1 MKITIGFI
9 TYKDSSFKY
18 LPLFSESLLESLN
31 KAKELDSDLK
41 FSVLAFDNSD
51 DGEKDNYSYICDFFE
66 KNNLDGKIWDSKK
79 NIGFSKAY
87 NIMINHAINNG
98 ADLFLMLNPDTLL
111 EPSFIEEMISA
122 HRRDPEVGVWAP
134 KILYWDFPENKKSDI
149 IDSYGIG
156 LSRSHRFFD
165 RGQGKKV
172 SFFSDESKE
181 IFGFTG
187 AAALLNLKL
196 LKRAA
201 YEKDS
206 LMFFDELMF
215 MYKEDIDLSYRLQL
229 LGIRIVF
236 DPQAI
241 IYHHRSLSS
250 FKSKFSFFKKR
261 KSKSH
266 SFLNQLIILHKIR
279 KLKFSFKT
287 KMAIFFRFLMLSF
300 YGSLFHRDQLLEFSR
315 IKKDIDSDIFSF
327 ENANS
332 SRIERF
338 IERLD

>member
-1 MKITIGFI
+1 MKISIGFI

-18 LPLFSESLLESLN
+18 LPIFSQSLLESL
-31 KAKELDSDLK
+31 KRARELHSDLE

-51 DGEKDNYSYICDFFE
+51 DASKDNYDYLCDFLN
-66 KNNLDGKIWDSKK
+66 KSDLDGKIWDSKE

-87 NIMINHAINNG
+87 NIMINHALGNG

-122 HRRDPEVGVWAP
+122 HRRDPGVGVWAP

-149 IDSYGIG
+149 IDSYGTG

-165 RGQGKKV
+165 RGQGKKA
-172 SFFSDESKE
+172 SSFSDESKE
-181 IFGFTG
+181 VFGFTG

-236 DPQAI
+236 NPKAVA
-241 IYHHRSLSS
+241 YHHRSLSS
-250 FKSKFSFFKKR
+250 FKSEFSFFKKR
-261 KSKSH
+261 KSRSY

-300 YGSLFHRDQLLEFSR
+300 YGSLFHREQLLEFSR
-315 IKKDIDSDIFSF
+315 IKKDINSDIFSF

-332 SRIERF
+332 SRIEGF
-338 IERLD
+338 IKNYD

>member
-18 LPLFSESLLESLN
+18 LPLFSQSLLDSLN
-31 KAKELDSDLK
+31 KARELNSDLEV
-41 FSVLAFDNSD
+41 SVLAFDNSD
-51 DGEKDNYSYICDFFE
+51 DAGRDNYDYLRDFFE
-66 KNNLDGKIWDSKK
+66 KNNLDGKIWDSKE
-79 NIGFSKAY
+79 NIGFSRAY
-87 NIMINHAINNG
+87 NIMINHAIDNG

-111 EPSFIEEMISA
+111 ESSFVEEMISA
-122 HRRDPEVGVWAP
+122 YEKDPEVGVWAP
-134 KILYWDFPENKKSDI
+134 KILYWDFPENKKSNI
-149 IDSYGIG
+149 IDSYGTG

-165 RGQGKKV
+165 RGQGKRA
-172 SFFSDESKE
+172 SSFSDESKE

-236 DPQAI
+236 NPQAVV
-241 IYHHRSLSS
+241 YHHRSLSS
-250 FKSKFSFFKKR
+250 FKIRLSFFKKR
-261 KSKSH
+261 KSRAY

-300 YGSLFHRDQLLEFSR
+300 YGSLFHREQLLEFSR
-315 IKKDIDSDIFSF
+315 IKKDINSDIFIF

-338 IERLD
+338 MKDYN